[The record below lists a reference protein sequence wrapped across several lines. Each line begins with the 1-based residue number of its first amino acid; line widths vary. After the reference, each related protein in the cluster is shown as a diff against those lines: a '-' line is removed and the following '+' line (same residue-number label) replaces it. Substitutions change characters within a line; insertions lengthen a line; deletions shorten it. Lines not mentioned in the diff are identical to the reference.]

1 MTENTTNIKY
11 LKHKMMKR
19 KSDSIW
25 RNGCVYH
32 LLCMAGLLVVPTS
45 TFALEH
51 THGNVASMGAIVQDS
66 KKISGN
72 VTDSN
77 GEPLI
82 GATVIVKGSNIAT
95 VTDMDGNFQL
105 DVPNGATLVISYVGY
120 VQQEFKIGNQR
131 SYTFKLN
138 EDSNTLNEL
147 VVIGYGQVKK
157 KDLTGSVTA
166 INRDDLNKGVQNTAQ
181 EALVGKIAGV
191 NVITNSGAP
200 GAGSTIRIRS
210 GASLSASNDP
220 LIVIDGV
227 PVDNSTIE
235 GGGNVLG
242 GINPNDI
249 ETFTVLKDA
258 SATAIYGSRAS
269 NGVIV
274 ITTKKGSDGG
284 VKINYN
290 GNVSVGVI
298 AKRLTPLTADEFRA
312 FAPTVTGVPTGVS
325 FGTANTDWQDE
336 IFRTAIG
343 TEHNVSLS
351 GNAMKKA
358 PYRVSAGY
366 TNQSGIIKTN
376 HYSRYTFDGGISP
389 TFFDNHLTIGLKLKA
404 SYEDNVMVSGD
415 VVNNALRYDPTR
427 PVMTGVKGSDTP
439 GLGYFIW
446 MNGGSPMAIQTDNPV
461 AQLELQKFCNKVS
474 RTIGNATINYKI
486 HGFED
491 LQLNANLGFDILKSI
506 YTKDVPDKAGT
517 MYTSNLKD
525 GTGLDYDGT
534 QNKRNT
540 LLDLYANYRHV
551 FAQKHDF
558 SAMAGYGWQHFWKKY
573 NDTTLSPA
581 GKELFSPSHYESEYY
596 LLSLYGRLNYTYD
609 DKYMITATLRSDAS
623 SRFAKDNRWGYFPSV
638 ALAWRVGN
646 EEFLKNSRVLSN
658 LKLRMSYGETGQ
670 QDILNDYPY
679 MTTYT
684 ISYPE
689 ASYRFGDK
697 WYRTYRPNAYDTDIK
712 WETTATW
719 NIGLDYGFLGSRIYG
734 TIDLYKRHTTDL
746 LNTINVISGTNFS
759 SILTTNIGEMDNKGI
774 EFAINAQ
781 PIRTKDLTWD
791 LGLNYTWNTSKI
803 TKLNTID
810 YESNFVQTGAIS
822 GTGKYVQVFM
832 VNKRPYTFYLAKQAY
847 DNNGKPLEGKY
858 VQPDGSISSTE
869 TRYATDKSALPKS
882 YLGLNTHINYKNWY
896 LGLNAHGAFGAYVY
910 NYIRADQYLQQVYS
924 DQGSFSNILPSTRD
938 LGFDVQQLY
947 SDYFLEKGD
956 FFRLDNITLGYT
968 FKKLWNNN
976 SDLRLA
982 FTIQNVCTI
991 TGYKGIDPELANG
1004 IDRDVYP
1011 RPRTFSLSV
1020 NLNF

>member
-1 MTENTTNIKY
+1 
-11 LKHKMMKR
+11 
-19 KSDSIW
+19 
-25 RNGCVYH
+25 
-32 LLCMAGLLVVPTS
+32 MAGLLVAPTS
-45 TFALEH
+45 AMALGYAH
-51 THGNVASMGAIVQDS
+51 GDLTSMHAVQDGKKITGNVSDA
-66 KKISGN
+66 
-72 VTDSN
+72 N

-82 GATVIVKGSNIAT
+82 GATVMVKGSTIAI
-95 VTDMDGNFQL
+95 VTDVEGNFQL
-105 DVPNGATLVISYVGY
+105 EVPNGATLVISYVGY
-120 VQQEFKIGNQR
+120 NQQEFKVGSQH
-131 SYTFKLN
+131 SYNFKLT

-274 ITTKKGSDGG
+274 ITTKKGSEGG
-284 VKINYN
+284 IKVNYN
-290 GNVSVGVI
+290 GNVPVGVI
-298 AKRLTPLTADEFRA
+298 AKRLTPLTADEFRS
-312 FAPTVTGVPTGVS
+312 FVPTVTGVPAGVS

-351 GNAMKKA
+351 GNAMRKA
-358 PYRVSAGY
+358 PYRVSVGY
-366 TNQSGIIKTN
+366 TNQSGIIRTN
-376 HYSRYTFDGGISP
+376 HYSRYTFDGGINP

-404 SYEDNVMVSGD
+404 SYEDNAMVSGN
-415 VVNNALRYDPTR
+415 VVNNALRYAPTR
-427 PVMTGVKGSDTP
+427 PVMTGAKGSNTP

-446 MNGGSPMAIQTDNPV
+446 MNGSSPMAIQTDNPV
-461 AQLELQKFCNKVS
+461 AQLELQKFNNKLS
-474 RTIGNATINYKI
+474 RTIGNATVNYKV

-506 YTKDVPDKAGT
+506 YTKDVPDKAGP
-517 MYTSNLKD
+517 MYTSNMKD

-551 FAQKHDF
+551 FDKKHDF
-558 SAMAGYGWQHFWKKY
+558 SAMAGYGWQHFWKKD
-573 NDTTLSPA
+573 NDTTLSPT

-596 LLSLYGRLNYTYD
+596 LLSLYGRVNYTYD
-609 DKYMITATLRSDAS
+609 EKYMLTATLRSDAS

-638 ALAWRVGN
+638 ALAWRVGS
-646 EEFLKNSRVLSN
+646 EDFLKDNRVLSN
-658 LKLRMSYGETGQ
+658 LKLRLSYGETGQ

-679 MTTYT
+679 MTTFT

-719 NIGLDYGFLGSRIYG
+719 NVGFDYGFLDNRIYG
-734 TIDLYKRHTTDL
+734 TVDLYKRHTTDL
-746 LNTINVISGTNFS
+746 LNTITCT
-759 SILTTNIGEMDNKGI
+759 L
-774 EFAINAQ
+774 
-781 PIRTKDLTWD
+781 
-791 LGLNYTWNTSKI
+791 
-803 TKLNTID
+803 
-810 YESNFVQTGAIS
+810 SN
-822 GTGKYVQVFM
+822 
-832 VNKRPYTFYLAKQAY
+832 
-847 DNNGKPLEGKY
+847 
-858 VQPDGSISSTE
+858 
-869 TRYATDKSALPKS
+869 KSAQLE
-882 YLGLNTHINYKNWY
+882 
-896 LGLNAHGAFGAYVY
+896 
-910 NYIRADQYLQQVYS
+910 LQLS
-924 DQGSFSNILPSTRD
+924 
-938 LGFDVQQLY
+938 LGF
-947 SDYFLEKGD
+947 
-956 FFRLDNITLGYT
+956 
-968 FKKLWNNN
+968 
-976 SDLRLA
+976 
-982 FTIQNVCTI
+982 
-991 TGYKGIDPELANG
+991 
-1004 IDRDVYP
+1004 
-1011 RPRTFSLSV
+1011 
-1020 NLNF
+1020 